1 MAISYRFLEMVSGH
15 YQEIKQS
22 FILNINKLKLDFNE
36 DVFHDTI
43 MKCAEIYKD
52 DANDYTKVKAYL
64 WVSYKTNL
72 INKLERTKR
81 MDYFEELG
89 DVDIIYEEYVPEMD
103 EMMDIVQHELYQEFD
118 RETVDIW
125 FKHIIEKKEYK
136 ELEEESGIHNIHYRF
151 KKIRNFIR
159 HELPLKNHRFKEIMD
174 VFDMKFSKK

>member
-1 MAISYRFLEMVSGH
+1 MAINYRFLEMVSGH

-43 MKCAEIYKD
+43 MKCAETYKD
-52 DANDYTKVKAYL
+52 DANDYMKVKAYL

-89 DVDIIYEEYVPEMD
+89 DVDITHEEYVPEMD
-103 EMMDIVQHELYQEFD
+103 EMMDIVRYELYQEFD
-118 RETVDIW
+118 ADIVNLW
-125 FKHIIEKKEYK
+125 FKHIVENKEYK
-136 ELEEESGIHNIHYRF
+136 ELEKESGIHNIHYRF
-151 KKIRNFIR
+151 KRIRKFIR
-159 HELPLKNHRFKEIMD
+159 YEMPLKNKRFKEIMD
-174 VFDMKFSKK
+174 IFDMKFS